1 MARPDARVEVLF
13 SAAAIARRINTLA
26 TEITANMG
34 PDVQL
39 IAVLKGS
46 FVFAADLVR
55 ALHDAGMR
63 PRIDFMTLSSY
74 GEGIAS
80 SGQVTI
86 TRDIADEVIGRNVLL
101 IDDILESGRT
111 LAFAK
116 QVLQE
121 RGAQMVKICVLLD
134 KKGKRIAPLEAD
146 FVGFTCPDKFVVG
159 FGLDYAHYYRELPFI
174 GAVAE

>member
-63 PRIDFMTLSSY
+63 PRIDFMTLSS
-74 GEGIAS
+74 
-80 SGQVTI
+80 
-86 TRDIADEVIGRNVLL
+86 
-101 IDDILESGRT
+101 
-111 LAFAK
+111 
-116 QVLQE
+116 
-121 RGAQMVKICVLLD
+121 
-134 KKGKRIAPLEAD
+134 
-146 FVGFTCPDKFVVG
+146 
-159 FGLDYAHYYRELPFI
+159 
-174 GAVAE
+174 